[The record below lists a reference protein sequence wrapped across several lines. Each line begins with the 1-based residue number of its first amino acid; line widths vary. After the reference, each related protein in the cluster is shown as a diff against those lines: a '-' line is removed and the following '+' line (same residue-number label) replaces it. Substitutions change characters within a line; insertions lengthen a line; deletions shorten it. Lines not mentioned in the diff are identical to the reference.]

1 MGGPMKPPRRET
13 RGARR
18 TGADMM
24 RTAEK
29 IFYVLAIPVTGFA
42 LYQLLKLWMKLN

>member
-1 MGGPMKPPRRET
+1 MNQSRRENERT
-13 RGARR
+13 RQAAG
-18 TGADMM
+18 DMI

-29 IFYVLAIPVTGFA
+29 IFFYVGVPVTGFA